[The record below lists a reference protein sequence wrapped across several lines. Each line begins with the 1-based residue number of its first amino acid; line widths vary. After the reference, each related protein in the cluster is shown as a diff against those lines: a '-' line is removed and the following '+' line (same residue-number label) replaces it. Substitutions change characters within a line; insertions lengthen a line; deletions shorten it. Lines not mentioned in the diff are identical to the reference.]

1 MERLLARLERSF
13 GKYAIPNLIG
23 YVVGGMALVAVL
35 SAIKPAYPEHLV
47 LDLHAVRHGQ
57 VWRLVTFLFI
67 PPPGSP
73 IWLLVSLYFTWWIG
87 SSLEQA
93 WGAFKMNVFYFMGAL
108 ATIAAALAVG
118 PDTNRWLDASLFLA
132 FATVFPD
139 ASMLLF
145 FIIPVRVKWLGIVAG
160 VAALFFALVGTWET
174 RAAVGAALA
183 NYGLFFSDH
192 WLGARKNRALV
203 ARQRVQLERMRS
215 GRPVVGVEAVRVP
228 AVGETEDE
236 RVRAHDAD
244 EAIAFGRRA
253 CAICGASEADGTD
266 IRVCSCDKCGNRP
279 RTLCLVHA
287 RAH

>member
-139 ASMLLF
+139 ASVLLF

-174 RAAVGAALA
+174 RAAVGAARA
-183 NYGLFFSDH
+183 DA
-192 WLGARKNRALV
+192 LGAARRGGRGRAG
-203 ARQRVQLERMRS
+203 A
-215 GRPVVGVEAVRVP
+215 G
-228 AVGETEDE
+228 
-236 RVRAHDAD
+236 
-244 EAIAFGRRA
+244 GRRDRGRTRA
-253 CAICGASEADGTD
+253 RTRRGRGD
-266 IRVCSCDKCGNRP
+266 RLRP
-279 RTLCLVHA
+279 PCL
-287 RAH
+287 RDLRRERG